1 MGTDR
6 SISIGRKRSIVYDVY
21 IRPPHTPLFTE
32 SVYISSRGGWATVK
46 IPVNLLLYKSRMNCD
61 RTKRSGIK
69 TPLGNPTFSLWSVP
83 RVNNAW
89 NSLKKKKK
97 LRLVNSR
104 HSWNREL
111 INDSIQYLY
120 ISDERGELARVIFIF
135 RDKWDRFLDIIF
147 LTHQSFHSFGI
158 DFCTIIIKNKIVV

>member
-32 SVYISSRGGWATVK
+32 SVYISGRGGWATVK
-46 IPVNLLLYKSRMNCD
+46 IPVNLLLHKSRMNCD

-83 RVNNAW
+83 RVNIAW

-97 LRLVNSR
+97 KYDWSTLVTVRTESWQTISSNIYIRWKRGLIGSR
-104 HSWNREL
+104 YFH
-111 INDSIQYLY
+111 
-120 ISDERGELARVIFIF
+120 FF
-135 RDKWDRFLDIIF
+135 RDTRDINF
-147 LTHQSFHSFGI
+147 
-158 DFCTIIIKNKIVV
+158 

>member
-1 MGTDR
+1 MGMGTDR

-32 SVYISSRGGWATVK
+32 SVCISGRGGWATVK

-83 RVNNAW
+83 RVNIAW

-97 LRLVNSR
+97 KKYDWLTLVTVDKR
-104 HSWNREL
+104 FHL
-111 INDSIQYLY
+111 IF
-120 ISDERGELARVIFIF
+120 ISDERGKLARVFF
-135 RDKWDRFLDIIF
+135 
-147 LTHQSFHSFGI
+147 
-158 DFCTIIIKNKIVV
+158 